1 MTLSLRTYQRAAID
15 ALYDYFAG
23 ATGNPLVVMPTGCH
37 AAGTMVLMHDGS
49 TKRVEDVVQGD
60 LLMGPDSRPRRV
72 LQLARGRERMW
83 RVIPK
88 RGGDAFVVNEGH
100 ILSLATTNEGKSHR
114 SAQDGTR
121 VDNLSIREHLSKSK
135 SWRHLRKLRRV
146 AVDFPERAPPELD
159 AWALGALLGDGCL
172 KRGVALSNPDVE
184 VLDGVWAEME
194 RHGLHYRAH
203 ENGRG
208 TCWSV
213 AFADAAANRGQANR
227 VTAMLRGLGLA
238 GNDAAEKFIPD
249 TYKLGSRDVR
259 LGVLAGLLDT
269 DGHLLGRA
277 GFDYISKSER
287 LARDVTFIARSVGL
301 SASCAACQKY
311 DQNGVGGTYW
321 RVTICG
327 ETDIIPTRVA
337 RKRAAP
343 RRQKKNPLVTGFDLQ
358 ALAEDDFHGFALDGD
373 HLYLTA
379 DFTVH
384 HNTGMSVVIAGFI
397 REAIAAY
404 ADTRVLVLTHVKELI
419 QQNFQALLRAWPEAP
434 AGIYSAGLSRRDI
447 HAQILFAGIQSI
459 HRHAYTVQR
468 CDLVLIDEA
477 HLLGRGD
484 SGMYRSFLKQLDEIN
499 AGLLKVVGFTATPY
513 RLDSGL
519 LHEGKDRLFTDVAF
533 EVPVLDM
540 IRQGYLS
547 PVVPK
552 HTETQL
558 DVAGVASRGGEFIA
572 KDLEAAVDRDEVT
585 RAAVA
590 EIVQHGQGR
599 GSWLVFC
606 SGVAHARHVRDAIRE
621 HGISCET
628 VTGDTPAPER
638 DGILAAFKAGRL
650 RCVTNANV
658 LTTGFDAPGVDLIA
672 LLRPTKS
679 VGLYVQM
686 VGRGTRLAEGKDD
699 CLVLDFAGNTA
710 RHGPID
716 MVDGRKKEPAGDGE
730 APIKVCP
737 ECQTINH
744 ASVRRCIECDYE
756 FPPPV
761 VKVAPQA
768 ASNALLSTQIQAAWC
783 DVTGVSYARHEKP
796 GKPTSLRV
804 TYECGLARHSEW
816 VCFEH
821 TGYSREKAVGWWRR
835 RAPDLPPPFTV
846 DEALRH
852 LDALRQP
859 IAIQVRPAGQYTEIA
874 AARFV

>member
-1 MTLSLRTYQRAAID
+1 MTLSLRPYQRAAIE
-15 ALYDYFAG
+15 ALYDYFA
-23 ATGNPLVVMPTGCH
+23 ASVGNPLIVMPTG
-37 AAGTMVLMHDGS
+37 T
-49 TKRVEDVVQGD
+49 
-60 LLMGPDSRPRRV
+60 
-72 LQLARGRERMW
+72 
-83 RVIPK
+83 
-88 RGGDAFVVNEGH
+88 
-100 ILSLATTNEGKSHR
+100 GK
-114 SAQDGTR
+114 
-121 VDNLSIREHLSKSK
+121 
-135 SWRHLRKLRRV
+135 
-146 AVDFPERAPPELD
+146 
-159 AWALGALLGDGCL
+159 
-172 KRGVALSNPDVE
+172 
-184 VLDGVWAEME
+184 
-194 RHGLHYRAH
+194 
-203 ENGRG
+203 
-208 TCWSV
+208 
-213 AFADAAANRGQANR
+213 
-227 VTAMLRGLGLA
+227 
-238 GNDAAEKFIPD
+238 
-249 TYKLGSRDVR
+249 
-259 LGVLAGLLDT
+259 
-269 DGHLLGRA
+269 
-277 GFDYISKSER
+277 
-287 LARDVTFIARSVGL
+287 
-301 SASCAACQKY
+301 
-311 DQNGVGGTYW
+311 
-321 RVTICG
+321 
-327 ETDIIPTRVA
+327 
-337 RKRAAP
+337 
-343 RRQKKNPLVTGFDLQ
+343 
-358 ALAEDDFHGFALDGD
+358 
-373 HLYLTA
+373 
-379 DFTVH
+379 
-384 HNTGMSVVIAGFI
+384 SVVIAGFT

-404 ADTRVLVLTHVKELI
+404 GDTRVLILTHVKELI
-419 QQNFQALLRAWPEAP
+419 QQNFMALLRAWPEAP

-459 HRHAYTVQR
+459 HRHARQVQR

-484 SGMYRSFLKQLDEIN
+484 SGMYRSFLAQLNEIN

-513 RLDSGL
+513 RLDSGM
-519 LHEGKDRLFTDVAF
+519 LHEGKDRLFTDIAF
-533 EVPVLDM
+533 QVPVLDM
-540 IRQGYLS
+540 IQQGYLC

-552 HTETQL
+552 QTTTQL
-558 DVAGVASRGGEFIA
+558 DVGGVGTRGGEFIA

-590 EIVQHGQGR
+590 EIVQHGDGR

-628 VTGDTPAPER
+628 VTGDTPGPER

-716 MVDGRKKEPAGDGE
+716 TVDGRKKEKSDEPGE

-744 ASVRRCIECDYE
+744 ASVRRCIECDHE

-768 ASNALLSTQIQAAWC
+768 ASNALLSTQVQATWS
-783 DVTGVSYARHEKP
+783 DVTGISYARHEKP
-796 GKPTSLRV
+796 GKLASLRV

-821 TGYSREKAVGWWRR
+821 TGFPRDKAVGWWRR
-835 RAPDLPPPFTV
+835 RAGNLPPPATV
-846 DEALRH
+846 DEALQQVGQ
-852 LDALRQP
+852 LRRP
-859 IAIQVRPAGQYTEIA
+859 IAIQVRPAGQYAEIA

>member
-1 MTLSLRTYQRAAID
+1 LSLSLRPYQRAAIE
-15 ALYDYFAG
+15 ALYDYFSASS
-23 ATGNPLVVMPTGCH
+23 GNPLVVMPTG
-37 AAGTMVLMHDGS
+37 T
-49 TKRVEDVVQGD
+49 
-60 LLMGPDSRPRRV
+60 
-72 LQLARGRERMW
+72 
-83 RVIPK
+83 
-88 RGGDAFVVNEGH
+88 
-100 ILSLATTNEGKSHR
+100 GKS
-114 SAQDGTR
+114 
-121 VDNLSIREHLSKSK
+121 L
-135 SWRHLRKLRRV
+135 
-146 AVDFPERAPPELD
+146 
-159 AWALGALLGDGCL
+159 C
-172 KRGVALSNPDVE
+172 
-184 VLDGVWAEME
+184 
-194 RHGLHYRAH
+194 
-203 ENGRG
+203 
-208 TCWSV
+208 
-213 AFADAAANRGQANR
+213 
-227 VTAMLRGLGLA
+227 
-238 GNDAAEKFIPD
+238 
-249 TYKLGSRDVR
+249 
-259 LGVLAGLLDT
+259 
-269 DGHLLGRA
+269 
-277 GFDYISKSER
+277 
-287 LARDVTFIARSVGL
+287 
-301 SASCAACQKY
+301 
-311 DQNGVGGTYW
+311 
-321 RVTICG
+321 
-327 ETDIIPTRVA
+327 
-337 RKRAAP
+337 
-343 RRQKKNPLVTGFDLQ
+343 
-358 ALAEDDFHGFALDGD
+358 
-373 HLYLTA
+373 
-379 DFTVH
+379 
-384 HNTGMSVVIAGFI
+384 IAGFT

-404 ADTRVLVLTHVKELI
+404 GDTRVLILTHVKELI
-419 QQNFQALLRAWPEAP
+419 QQNFMAMLRAWPEAP

-459 HRHAYTVQR
+459 HRHARQVQR

-484 SGMYRSFLKQLDEIN
+484 SGMYRSFLAQLNEIN

-513 RLDSGL
+513 RLDSGM
-519 LHEGKDRLFTDVAF
+519 LHEGKDRLFTDIAY
-533 EVPVLDM
+533 EVPVLEM
-540 IRQGYLS
+540 IQQGYLC

-552 HTETQL
+552 QTSTQL
-558 DVAGVASRGGEFIA
+558 DVGGVGTRGGEFIA

-590 EIVQHGQGR
+590 EIVQNGEGR

-621 HGISCET
+621 HGISAET
-628 VTGDTPAPER
+628 VTGDTPGPER

-658 LTTGFDAPGVDLIA
+658 LTTGFDAPGTDLIA

-716 MVDGRKKEPAGDGE
+716 TVDGRKKEPPGDGE

-744 ASVRRCIECDYE
+744 ASARHCIECDNE

-783 DVTGVSYARHEKP
+783 DVTGITYARHDKP
-796 GKPTSLRV
+796 GKPASLRV

-821 TGYSREKAVGWWRR
+821 TGFPRDKAVGWWRR
-835 RAPDLPPPFTV
+835 RAGNLPPPTTV
-846 DEALRH
+846 DEALRQ
-852 LDALRQP
+852 LDQLRCP